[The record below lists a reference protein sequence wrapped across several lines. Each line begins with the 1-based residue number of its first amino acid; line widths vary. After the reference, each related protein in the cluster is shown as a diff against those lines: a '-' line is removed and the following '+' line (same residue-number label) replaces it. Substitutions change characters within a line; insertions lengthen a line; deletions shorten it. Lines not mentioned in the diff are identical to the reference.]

1 MSFKDIQG
9 QDRAIGLLQR
19 ALERDKVHHA
29 YLFTGPDGIG
39 KKKTAL
45 EMAKALNCLQP
56 GPQGGCGSCASC
68 LNIEKKC
75 HPDLVHLKPEKAQIT
90 IDQIRELEGQ
100 LAYPPYGGRYRLIL
114 LDKAS
119 DLNVWAANAFLKTL
133 EEPPSGNIFVLLVND
148 PGELLPTMVSRCLPL
163 NFNPLSLELIR
174 RLLISEL
181 GSDQEKAQVISRV
194 SGGSLGRAYRLF
206 ENFSEENS
214 WDQTME
220 SWLRQLESLSLGR
233 LSPLIAGVKD
243 WLGSREQMQEA
254 LEIGSSCLR
263 DILWLRNGLED
274 LVFLPAKHKERL
286 KSLAFR
292 CPEKTW
298 LKGYDLITQAASDLL
313 RQVNPQLTWEM
324 LWIKLARAAH

>member
-9 QDRAIGLLQR
+9 QDRAIGLLRR
-19 ALERDKVHHA
+19 ALDRDKVHHA

-56 GPQGGCGSCASC
+56 SPEGGCGSCTSC
-68 LNIEKKC
+68 LNIEKNC
-75 HPDLVHLKPEKAQIT
+75 HPDLVHLKPEKNQIT
-90 IDQIRELEGQ
+90 IDQIRELEDQ
-100 LAYPPYGGRYRLIL
+100 LAYPPFGGRYRLIL

-148 PGELLPTMVSRCLPL
+148 PGELLPTLVSRCLPL
-163 NFNPLSLELIR
+163 NFNPLSLDLIS
-174 RLLISEL
+174 RLLITDL

-194 SGGSLGRAYRLF
+194 SGGSLGRAYHLF
-206 ENFSEENS
+206 ENFSEEKS
-214 WDQTME
+214 WDKNME
-220 SWLRQLESLSLGR
+220 AWLRQLESLSLGR
-233 LSPLIAGVKD
+233 LSSVIVGVKD
-243 WLGSREQMQEA
+243 WLGSREQMQEV
-254 LEIGSSCLR
+254 LEIGHTCLR

-286 KSLAFR
+286 KELAFR
-292 CPEKTW
+292 CSERTW
-298 LKGYDLITQAASDLL
+298 LKGYDLITQAAQDLL

-324 LWIKLARAAH
+324 LWINLARAAL